1 MDRRLKELFIEA
13 VKERNVEKTRACINL
28 FDADVNEYD
37 DDGTPILFT
46 AMQNSNLL
54 ELFLTHPNIDVNI
67 KCRIHNGN
75 DVYFTA
81 LIVACAL
88 ERPDAVRRLCQVP
101 DIDLNYQETTT
112 GVTAAM
118 WAVIRNNQDC
128 VKILSTV
135 PGVDWRLES
144 NNGLSPITQA
154 IKLGHT
160 EILRILLTIPSI
172 DLNATDVTHIVQ
184 SDTAS
189 SVQCL
194 ELLSR
199 DSRINWNVRN
209 AEGDTPIMYTLKNK
223 KSEMFKILM
232 TVPSIDFSVLQ
243 NQMDPFIL
251 ECLKQVPHLAARV
264 VSPECPVCYERFS
277 RNGHIFH
284 CNNGHFVCGRCQQQI
299 HICPRCRGQMI
310 GRAHDFEQFLQTLNI

>member
-37 DDGTPILFT
+37 NDGFPILFT

-54 ELFLTHPNIDVNI
+54 ELFLTHPNIDINS
-67 KCRIHNGN
+67 KNHNLN
-75 DVYFTA
+75 LTA
-81 LIVACAL
+81 LIFACSL
-88 ERPDAVRRLCQVP
+88 GRPDAVRRLCKVP
-101 DIDLNYQETTT
+101 GIDLNYQETTL
-112 GVTAAM
+112 GCTAAM
-118 WAVIRNNQDC
+118 FAVMRNDEDC

-144 NNGLSPITQA
+144 NNGLSPITLA

-160 EILRILLTIPSI
+160 EVLRILLTIPSI
-172 DLNATDVTHIVQ
+172 DLNATDVTHTAVK

-209 AEGDTPIMYTLKNK
+209 AEGETPIMYTLKHK
-223 KSEMFKILM
+223 KYEMFKILM

-243 NQMDPFIL
+243 NQIYPFIL
-251 ECLKQVPHLAARV
+251 DCLKQVPHLAARV